1 LGIGDWGLG
10 IGDWAQSP
18 IPNPQSPIPNP
29 QYLYINNYI
38 LIFEKFYFLNNL
50 LMENDYIPHQ
60 NLEDPDRIIANSKL
74 VANDI
79 FANST
84 NNFRG
89 LNRSMKDQNDFI
101 DNNNNKEIENN
112 FEQNSNILL
121 NENIGGDAE
130 NLKFTIYQKLS
141 DASNQLIQAKEQ
153 IKFLTQE
160 NSSLKNIIAN
170 KDKIISDFEE
180 LSLQSKYKFEKMEN
194 IIRNLKR
201 QLQQKNINI
210 DMNNNDIKICEE
222 NNMIEKKRNDEL
234 IYNLQNIQDDLDNI
248 ENDYQKKLKE
258 KDCCIEQLNCEII
271 NIYQE
276 YIKLSDV
283 LEELNYLVKNSD
295 YNELKTEFNCLLRE
309 KEILLREKERN
320 HNEIITLREKFL
332 KKPCTCGNEQG
343 KINELVNIFNMKEK
357 NYLEE
362 IDSLKKNLREKI
374 MEIEE
379 LQKEEEDIVREYEL
393 RIQNIMNNNNQ

>member
-1 LGIGDWGLG
+1 
-10 IGDWAQSP
+10 
-18 IPNPQSPIPNP
+18 
-29 QYLYINNYI
+29 
-38 LIFEKFYFLNNL
+38 
-50 LMENDYIPHQ
+50 MENEYIPHQ
-60 NLEDPDRIIANSKL
+60 NLEDPSRIIANSKL

-84 NNFRG
+84 NNFRA
-89 LNRSMKDQNDFI
+89 LNHSIKEQNDYI
-101 DNNNNKEIENN
+101 ENTNKEIDNN
-112 FEQNSNILL
+112 FEQQISNDM
-121 NENIGGDAE
+121 GGDTE

-141 DASNQLIQAKEQ
+141 DVSNQLIQAKEQ

-180 LSLQSKYKFEKMEN
+180 LSLQSKYKFEKMEM
-194 IIRNLKR
+194 IIKNLRKE
-201 QLQQKNINI
+201 LQKQGVNINSI
-210 DMNNNDIKICEE
+210 NNEMKISAD
-222 NNMIEKKRNDEL
+222 NNSIIEKNRNDEL

-320 HNEIITLREKFL
+320 HNEIIKLREKFL
-332 KKPCTCGNEQG
+332 QKPCSCGNEQG
-343 KINELVNIFNMKEK
+343 KINEVMNIFNIKEK
-357 NYLEE
+357 KYLDE
-362 IDSLKKNLREKI
+362 IESLKKNLREKI
-374 MEIEE
+374 IEIEE
-379 LQKEEEDIVREYEL
+379 LQKEEEEIVREYEL
-393 RIQNIMNNNNQ
+393 RIENIMNNRNNIQ

>member
-1 LGIGDWGLG
+1 
-10 IGDWAQSP
+10 
-18 IPNPQSPIPNP
+18 
-29 QYLYINNYI
+29 
-38 LIFEKFYFLNNL
+38 
-50 LMENDYIPHQ
+50 MENDYIPHQ

-374 MEIEE
+374 MEIEK

>member
-1 LGIGDWGLG
+1 MK
-10 IGDWAQSP
+10 
-18 IPNPQSPIPNP
+18 N
-29 QYLYINNYI
+29 
-38 LIFEKFYFLNNL
+38 E
-50 LMENDYIPHQ
+50 YIPHQ

-79 FANST
+79 FSNST

-210 DMNNNDIKICEE
+210 DMNNNDIKLCEE

-393 RIQNIMNNNNQ
+393 RIKNIMNNNNQ

>member
-1 LGIGDWGLG
+1 
-10 IGDWAQSP
+10 
-18 IPNPQSPIPNP
+18 
-29 QYLYINNYI
+29 
-38 LIFEKFYFLNNL
+38 
-50 LMENDYIPHQ
+50 MENDYIPHQ

-210 DMNNNDIKICEE
+210 DMNNNDIKLCEE

-362 IDSLKKNLREKI
+362 IDSK
-374 MEIEE
+374 
-379 LQKEEEDIVREYEL
+379 
-393 RIQNIMNNNNQ
+393 

>member
-1 LGIGDWGLG
+1 MD
-10 IGDWAQSP
+10 
-18 IPNPQSPIPNP
+18 N
-29 QYLYINNYI
+29 
-38 LIFEKFYFLNNL
+38 E
-50 LMENDYIPHQ
+50 YIPHQ

-84 NNFRG
+84 NNFRA
-89 LNRSMKDQNDFI
+89 LNHSIKEQNDYI
-101 DNNNNKEIENN
+101 ENTNKEIDNN
-112 FEQNSNILL
+112 FEQQISIDM
-121 NENIGGDAE
+121 GGDTE

-141 DASNQLIQAKEQ
+141 DVSNQLIQAKEQ

-180 LSLQSKYKFEKMEN
+180 LSLQSKYKFEKMEM
-194 IIRNLKR
+194 IIKNLRKE
-201 QLQQKNINI
+201 LQKQGVNINSI
-210 DMNNNDIKICEE
+210 NNEMKISAD
-222 NNMIEKKRNDEL
+222 NNSIIEKNRNDEL

-320 HNEIITLREKFL
+320 HNEIIKLKEKFL
-332 KKPCTCGNEQG
+332 QKPCSCGNEQG
-343 KINELVNIFNMKEK
+343 KINEVMNIFNIKEK
-357 NYLEE
+357 KYLDE
-362 IDSLKKNLREKI
+362 IESLKKNLREKI
-374 MEIEE
+374 IEIEE
-379 LQKEEEDIVREYEL
+379 LQKEEEEIVREYEL
-393 RIQNIMNNNNQ
+393 RIENILNNRNNIQ

>member
-1 LGIGDWGLG
+1 
-10 IGDWAQSP
+10 
-18 IPNPQSPIPNP
+18 
-29 QYLYINNYI
+29 
-38 LIFEKFYFLNNL
+38 
-50 LMENDYIPHQ
+50 MENDYIPHQ

-101 DNNNNKEIENN
+101 DNNNKEIENN

-121 NENIGGDAE
+121 NENIGGDAD

-210 DMNNNDIKICEE
+210 DMNNNDIKLCEE

>member
-1 LGIGDWGLG
+1 
-10 IGDWAQSP
+10 
-18 IPNPQSPIPNP
+18 
-29 QYLYINNYI
+29 
-38 LIFEKFYFLNNL
+38 
-50 LMENDYIPHQ
+50 MENDYIPHQ

-89 LNRSMKDQNDFI
+89 LNRSMDDQNDFI
-101 DNNNNKEIENN
+101 DNNNNNKEIENN
-112 FEQNSNILL
+112 FEQNSNVL

-201 QLQQKNINI
+201 QLQQKDINI
-210 DMNNNDIKICEE
+210 DLNNNDIKICEE
-222 NNMIEKKRNDEL
+222 NNIIEKKRNDEL

-362 IDSLKKNLREKI
+362 IDSLKKNLRDKI
-374 MEIEE
+374 MEIEG

-393 RIQNIMNNNNQ
+393 RIENIMNNNNNQ

>member
-1 LGIGDWGLG
+1 
-10 IGDWAQSP
+10 
-18 IPNPQSPIPNP
+18 
-29 QYLYINNYI
+29 
-38 LIFEKFYFLNNL
+38 
-50 LMENDYIPHQ
+50 MENDYIPHQ

-210 DMNNNDIKICEE
+210 DMNNNDIKLCEE

-248 ENDYQKKLKE
+248 ENDYQKNLKE

>member
-1 LGIGDWGLG
+1 
-10 IGDWAQSP
+10 
-18 IPNPQSPIPNP
+18 
-29 QYLYINNYI
+29 
-38 LIFEKFYFLNNL
+38 
-50 LMENDYIPHQ
+50 MENDYIPHQ

-210 DMNNNDIKICEE
+210 DMNNNDIKLCEE

>member
-1 LGIGDWGLG
+1 MD
-10 IGDWAQSP
+10 
-18 IPNPQSPIPNP
+18 N
-29 QYLYINNYI
+29 
-38 LIFEKFYFLNNL
+38 E
-50 LMENDYIPHQ
+50 YIPHQ

-84 NNFRG
+84 NNFRA
-89 LNRSMKDQNDFI
+89 LNHSIKEQNDYI
-101 DNNNNKEIENN
+101 ENTNKEIDNN
-112 FEQNSNILL
+112 FEQQISNDM
-121 NENIGGDAE
+121 GGDTE

-141 DASNQLIQAKEQ
+141 DVSNQLIQAKEQ

>member
-1 LGIGDWGLG
+1 MD
-10 IGDWAQSP
+10 
-18 IPNPQSPIPNP
+18 N
-29 QYLYINNYI
+29 
-38 LIFEKFYFLNNL
+38 E
-50 LMENDYIPHQ
+50 YIPHQ

-84 NNFRG
+84 NNFRA
-89 LNRSMKDQNDFI
+89 LNHSIKEQNDYI
-101 DNNNNKEIENN
+101 ENTNKEIDNN
-112 FEQNSNILL
+112 FEQQISNDM
-121 NENIGGDAE
+121 GGDTE

-141 DASNQLIQAKEQ
+141 DVSNQLIQAKEQ

-180 LSLQSKYKFEKMEN
+180 LSLQSKYKFEKMEM
-194 IIRNLKR
+194 IIKNLRKE
-201 QLQQKNINI
+201 LQKQGVNINSI
-210 DMNNNDIKICEE
+210 NNEMKISAD
-222 NNMIEKKRNDEL
+222 NNSIIEKNRNDEL

-393 RIQNIMNNNNQ
+393 RTQNIMNNNNQ